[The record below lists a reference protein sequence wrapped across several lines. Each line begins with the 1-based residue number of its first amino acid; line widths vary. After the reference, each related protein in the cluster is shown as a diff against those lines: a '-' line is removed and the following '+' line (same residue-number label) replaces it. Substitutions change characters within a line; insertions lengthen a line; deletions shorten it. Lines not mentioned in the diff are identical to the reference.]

1 MGGRG
6 LVQMVL
12 GVALLARAVF
22 ASFDAYHH
30 HWGRG
35 AIVIN
40 VLVGLIAALMIALG
54 NRTWL
59 RARNART
66 PGATGTDV
74 IGHD

>member
-6 LVQMVL
+6 LVPMVL

-40 VLVGLIAALMIALG
+40 VLADLIARSTDPHELDDPDLPSVLNDQVDQQAL
-54 NRTWL
+54 
-59 RARNART
+59 
-66 PGATGTDV
+66 
-74 IGHD
+74 